1 MPRKLRLPTP
11 LPAEFRTREI
21 TDIRLM
27 RSIVNLIGCWD
38 RCYRACR
45 RKRGCA
51 SPTVGCFDDN
61 IEMIQEVLTD
71 MANWRRLEGLR
82 DTEEL
87 KEIATELFD

>member
-1 MPRKLRLPTP
+1 MPKRMRLPTP

-27 RSIVNLIGCWD
+27 RKIVNLIGSWD
-38 RCYRACR
+38 KCTRACR

-51 SPTVGCFDDN
+51 SPTVHCFDDN
-61 IEMIQEVLTD
+61 IETIQEVLTD
-71 MANWRRLEGLR
+71 MAHWRRLEGPR
-82 DTEEL
+82 DPEEL